1 MRNNGPETGKE
12 VPLKEGEEIVSA
24 TDTRGIITFCND
36 VFCQIAGYSREELI
50 NKPHN
55 LLRHSDMPAPA
66 FQMLWDRIQDGKA
79 WMGVVKNR
87 CKNGDHYWVDAYV
100 TPLRNRGEITGYESV
115 RVKPSADMVRRAEN
129 TYQRINNGQS
139 PISRAEVLK
148 PQIIN
153 VGIPTVSIFVIVS
166 ALLAATSGISLS
178 TFLLTATASVLGGFA
193 CNWLVQKNMSSTL
206 AAARKVINDPLA
218 AYIYTGRT
226 DAAGE
231 IELAQ
236 IASNARLR
244 TALGRFMESAKD
256 VMAKSEMA
264 EEQARCTH
272 TGMEAQQQETEKVS
286 LSMQQMAQAVQEIAS
301 SASHTSIA
309 TGEALQ
315 QVAEGSSVLSGA
327 NSALSSLS
335 DNVGQLSE
343 VVGRLS
349 EDSDQIASVVDVI
362 RGIAEQT
369 NLLALNAAIE
379 AARAGEQGR
388 GFAVVADEVRTLAQR
403 TQESTQHIQD
413 IIEKLGGA
421 TNDASKNMETCKQL
435 TDKTVEEMN
444 NVSNSL
450 EGISNSVNT
459 IDTMSSQIA
468 AAAEEQSATAVEVET
483 NTHSIRDIAA
493 RTQEE
498 AQAAVDISHEM
509 ANLSEKQF
517 NLVKQ
522 FE

>member
-12 VPLKEGEEIVSA
+12 IPLREGEEIVSA

-36 VFCQIAGYSREELI
+36 TFCRIAGYTQEELI
-50 NKPHN
+50 NQPHN

-66 FQMLWDRIQDGKA
+66 FQMMWDRIQSGKA

-100 TPLRNRGEITGYESV
+100 TPLRENGKVTGYESV
-115 RVKPSADMVRRAEN
+115 RVKPSADMVRRAED
-129 TYQRINNGQS
+129 TYERINSGQS
-139 PISRAEVLK
+139 PIPKVEQVK
-148 PQIIN
+148 PKLVNFGVPALAVFII
-153 VGIPTVSIFVIVS
+153 I
-166 ALLAATSGISLS
+166 
-178 TFLLTATASVLGGFA
+178 TFLLIVSTGIVASDFVF
-193 CNWLVQKNMSSTL
+193 VSI
-206 AAARKVINDPLA
+206 AAAIAGYVCDLLIKRTLKSGLDAARSVIDDPLA

-226 DAAGE
+226 DTAGE
-231 IELAQ
+231 IELAH
-236 IASNARLR
+236 IATQARLR
-244 TALGRFMESAKD
+244 TALGRFMESAKE
-256 VMAKSEMA
+256 VMGKSEMA
-264 EEQARCTH
+264 EEQARCSH
-272 TGMEAQQQETEKVS
+272 AGMEAQQQETSKVS
-286 LSMQQMAQAVQEIAS
+286 LSMQQMSQAVQEIAS

-315 QVAEGSSVLSGA
+315 QVSEGNTVLSGA
-327 NSALSSLS
+327 NNALSSLS
-335 DNVGQLSE
+335 DNVGQLNQ
-343 VVGRLS
+343 VVNRLS

-421 TNDASKNMETCKQL
+421 TNDASNNMETCKQL

-444 NVSNSL
+444 NVSASL
-450 EGISNSVNT
+450 EAISNSVNT
-459 IDTMSSQIA
+459 IDTMSAQIA
-468 AAAEEQSATAVEVET
+468 SAAEEQSSTAVEVENNT
-483 NTHSIRDIAA
+483 NSIKDIAA

-509 ANLSEKQF
+509 ADLSQKQF